1 MKQAIALKPDAA
13 TGDTKLATTTDIPRF
28 GSKRDVA
35 AMLQMSVRSVD
46 NYLRAGCPVIKLSPR
61 RCRFD
66 LGEVQ
71 TWFKTQYGQQ
81 RRGELTTENR

>member
-1 MKQAIALKPDAA
+1 MKNILPSTPDTA
-13 TGDTKLATTTDIPRF
+13 TSNTLSANDTLPRF

-46 NYLRAGCPVIKLSPR
+46 NYLAAGCPVIMLSKR

-66 LGEVQ
+66 LAEVRE
-71 TWFKTQYGQQ
+71 WFKTQYGQQ
-81 RRGELTTENR
+81 RRA